1 MANLRAL
8 ALNAGIYQE
17 IQDTDVLETGLIN
30 VADGSAAAPSLS
42 FQNDTDMGFY
52 FISAGNLGVSISGSE
67 SYRFQAAAFRGV
79 NSGTFRMPPT
89 AGSESDPTYA
99 FYGDPDTGI
108 YSDSADV
115 LKFST
120 GGTLRVSM
128 DSTSVTADVPFY
140 ALDGTS
146 GSPSFSFQSQ
156 SNTGFYYR
164 GANQVGYSSNGTA
177 RWYADS
183 NLIASETATGARI
196 RMSAGAVGAPTYS
209 FDGDS
214 DTGLF
219 SDTANTLQ
227 FAVGGTERLTLNPN
241 GKLTYTAAATEAPLN
256 VTEQSAEPST
266 NVATHDVYLD
276 DGTNTSSGNPG
287 WRRYNG
293 AGWEDIAAS
302 TGLWTDGGGFAYLTE
317 TGDSAVIGD
326 SALTGTEKLKV
337 DGGDILLEGG
347 NINIPD
353 SQVAGGN
360 VGVLESNSTPLLRR
374 HGLAGT
380 LYLGNSGNLALTGPS
395 SSVIV
400 GEGAATS
407 LSNSLSASV
416 IIGYDAG
423 QTAGTGVSGGACVI
437 IGYQA
442 AQNVNDV
449 RSSVVIGSNA
459 AQSAGSSFSSNVAI
473 GAGAGYSAAST
484 INNTVYI
491 GALAAFAGGGQQTV
505 IIGGSAC
512 SNATAANWG
521 VYLGYNVADN
531 LTTSYYNVAIGRAA
545 LSGLTSAVGTGGE
558 NVSIGYQSMA
568 SSAGGTAGSAIR
580 NVAIGIDAMYRFY
593 GASHYNVAVG
603 WSALSRTSSSDS
615 GSSAV
620 EGTVA
625 LGTLAGYSAYDAS
638 YSIYIG
644 YNAGRTNH
652 DDYRLYVHSSTSDV
666 GTAALLYGAFDD
678 RELTVNGQLTA
689 YDTRSYTGTTS
700 SVGVTSQLNY
710 SSTSKKAAWYG
721 FHVDADHAGTSGSSG
736 GDAGNYKGVY
746 SDFAF
751 TAATLVTVDS
761 LYAFDSTLDL
771 GANVTI
777 SEYRGLSVG
786 SPTGA
791 GTCDKAYGVYIE
803 AQSGSGQVLGLYVD
817 DDAEITGKL
826 TVGGLIDP
834 TGLVLDEQSTVPGG
848 APGLAKGTVW
858 VRDDTP
864 NVLVF
869 TDDAG
874 TDWDLNVNS
883 SPWTQDTG
891 FIYLTTTTDN
901 VAIGST
907 TLSGAANEHLY
918 LLDTVEDSL
927 STGMYVVLEKDEA
940 DVKPAWNGV
949 YVQADHT
956 GGSGVAGGY
965 TLFTADLN
973 WNAAQTLNAGYG
985 YQSRVDV
992 SSGGTISTY
1001 FGFQAG
1007 NVTGAGT
1014 IGTSYGLFVDDMGLS
1029 STNAYGIYVQAQ
1041 TASGT
1046 ALGLYVDDDAEITG
1060 KLTVGGLI
1068 DPTGLVLDE
1077 QGTIP
1082 YDPTSTTKGTVWLRD
1097 DNPNVLVFTDNAGT
1111 DWDLNVA
1118 DLWTATS
1125 NVVHPSTLTNDVAI
1139 GASTLSMSAN
1149 EHLFVRDD
1157 DETTSSRGI
1166 VVELQKNAAGPKSS
1180 WVGVEVNPIWTGN
1193 DAGGDLQAYVANLDW
1208 AIGSQTLSS
1217 WYGLKVETN
1226 IANTST
1232 LSNYYGAYIEG
1243 NTSTGVITNAYG
1255 LYLEALDGSTSSYG
1269 IYQAGD
1275 SDINYFA
1282 GQIAVNDT
1290 SPSSSSPYVWVLDDD
1305 EVNSRVG
1312 ITSRLER
1319 NFIGGKNS
1327 WTGFEASASYTGG
1340 GALQNIWGHTATLE
1354 IDNSSSSLTTAY
1366 GYANT
1371 LQLASGSITKAYG
1384 FYTIATDLDDTVGTY
1399 YGFYAAN
1406 NTDAGGGL
1414 ITNAFGL
1421 YVDDQGVSS
1430 ASAIGVYIKGQT
1442 GTLSFGI
1449 YQDGAEDYNYFAG
1462 LVGIASPPG
1471 GLAFLD
1477 VDWQADLTTGT
1488 VYGINSEVD
1497 KTGTDATTEF
1507 RAYNT
1512 ELTIDTGN
1520 GTLGTYKGLNI
1531 STPSGTSVGTTI
1543 TTIHGVYVEELL
1555 SGPAASGTAYGIY
1568 QVGEDDL
1575 NYFNGATGFGTTA
1588 PDAATQVEIEFN
1600 AAGKTTVAG
1609 LLVDGNITG
1618 AQNPS
1623 GVLGIGVAI
1632 NYSSTIGSTS
1642 VKGYT
1647 FDFVRDT
1654 GTAAIT
1660 NVTGYESRVIA
1671 VSNSISNVNHFLV
1684 TSPSTGTATVT
1695 NAYGLH
1701 VNNMNAASG
1710 GTGNAYGIYLEEQ
1723 DASTLN
1729 YGIYQDG
1736 DSNVNYFGGQ
1746 VGINED
1752 TPSSARWL
1760 SIVDDSTSS
1769 ASVGI
1774 RVEADFSTAKSS
1786 AYGFQY
1792 YLDYSGSSTLSSVY
1806 GIDVAVACNGTGCSI
1821 NTFYGLRARMG
1832 AATGET
1838 ISTARVLYAGFD
1850 TSASGGTI
1858 NNAYGLYVA
1867 DLNNASTTT
1876 SAYAVWISNQTASSN
1891 TFGIYQLGSAT
1902 KNYFGGQVGLGTNSP
1917 NTSAALEISSTTR
1930 ALIVSRMTTTQ
1941 RNALTPVNGMIIY
1954 NTSTNQ
1960 FNFREN
1966 GVWVTK

>member
-8 ALNAGIYQE
+8 ALNAGVYQE

-266 NVATHDVYLD
+266 NVATQDVYLD

-380 LYLGNSGNLALTGPS
+380 LYLGNSGNLARTGPS

-459 AQSAGSSFSSNVAI
+459 AQSAGSSFGSNVAI

-689 YDTRSYTGTTS
+689 YDTTSYTGTTS

-1014 IGTSYGLFVDDMGLS
+1014 IGTSYGLFVEDMGLS

-1060 KLTVGGLI
+1060 KLTVGGAAEITGKLTVDDDAEITGKLTVDGLI
-1068 DPTGLVLDE
+1068 DPTGLVLEE
-1077 QGTIP
+1077 QGSTPGGAPSAGTGTIWIQN
-1082 YDPTSTTKGTVWLRD
+1082 STPQTLTFTDETDTEYRVINWTKAGTVLS
-1097 DNPNVLVFTDNAGT
+1097 PFTSGDT
-1111 DWDLNVA
+1111 I
-1118 DLWTATS
+1118 T
-1125 NVVHPSTLTNDVAI
+1125 
-1139 GASTLSMSAN
+1139 
-1149 EHLFVRDD
+1149 
-1157 DETTSSRGI
+1157 
-1166 VVELQKNAAGPKSS
+1166 
-1180 WVGVEVNPIWTGN
+1180 VG
-1193 DAGGDLQAYVANLDW
+1193 DGD
-1208 AIGSQTLSS
+1208 
-1217 WYGLKVETN
+1217 
-1226 IANTST
+1226 
-1232 LSNYYGAYIEG
+1232 
-1243 NTSTGVITNAYG
+1243 
-1255 LYLEALDGSTSSYG
+1255 
-1269 IYQAGD
+1269 
-1275 SDINYFA
+1275 
-1282 GQIAVNDT
+1282 
-1290 SPSSSSPYVWVLDDD
+1290 
-1305 EVNSRVG
+1305 
-1312 ITSRLER
+1312 
-1319 NFIGGKNS
+1319 
-1327 WTGFEASASYTGG
+1327 ASAPGLSFEG
-1340 GALQNIWGHTATLE
+1340 
-1354 IDNSSSSLTTAY
+1354 D
-1366 GYANT
+1366 
-1371 LQLASGSITKAYG
+1371 
-1384 FYTIATDLDDTVGTY
+1384 
-1399 YGFYAAN
+1399 
-1406 NTDAGGGL
+1406 TDAGFYSDTGTIGVSIGGSQVA
-1414 ITNAFGL
+1414 AFGL
-1421 YVDDQGVSS
+1421 LSNFALLSDGSN
-1430 ASAIGVYIKGQT
+1430 ASLYYLRSDNHGSGQLVT
-1442 GTLSFGI
+1442 RQLFYGQNSTPASVL
-1449 YQDGAEDYNYFAG
+1449 YGA
-1462 LVGIASPPG
+1462 
-1471 GLAFLD
+1471 LD
-1477 VDWQADLTTGT
+1477 VRA
-1488 VYGINSEVD
+1488 V
-1497 KTGTDATTEF
+1497 DATSTSEDGRFEFTTLEGGTGSTEQ
-1507 RAYNT
+1507 
-1512 ELTIDTGN
+1512 LSIGN
-1520 GTLGTYKGLNI
+1520 GVVVGDWTTTAAQGSGNLSVENDIYI
-1531 STPSGTSVGTTI
+1531 S
-1543 TTIHGVYVEELL
+1543 
-1555 SGPAASGTAYGIY
+1555 SGTAAAPSVRFISDADTGIY
-1568 QVGEDDL
+1568 RD
-1575 NYFNGATGFGTTA
+1575 TGSTAYNAIGFSAQGSLRALISEAEVYTTV
-1588 PDAATQVEIEFN
+1588 PLRIPYGSAATPAIHWASDTDTGLYGASGAVYVS
-1600 AAGKTTVAG
+1600 VAG
-1609 LLVDGNITG
+1609 SLSQEFRSGETRIRRDG
-1618 AQNPS
+1618 AQTYFRTYREDAHGS
-1623 GVLGIGVAI
+1623 GVLIYEEEFYGQNSAAANHQFAERQILCLDNTSGSEDGAIYYATLVGGSFQIQHQIGDGVV
-1632 NYSSTIGSTS
+1632 IG
-1642 VKGYT
+1642 
-1647 FDFVRDT
+1647 D
-1654 GTAAIT
+1654 
-1660 NVTGYESRVIA
+1660 
-1671 VSNSISNVNHFLV
+1671 
-1684 TSPSTGTATVT
+1684 
-1695 NAYGLH
+1695 
-1701 VNNMNAASG
+1701 
-1710 GTGNAYGIYLEEQ
+1710 
-1723 DASTLN
+1723 
-1729 YGIYQDG
+1729 
-1736 DSNVNYFGGQ
+1736 
-1746 VGINED
+1746 
-1752 TPSSARWL
+1752 
-1760 SIVDDSTSS
+1760 TSS
-1769 ASVGI
+1769 ASRFKGNGSLY
-1774 RVEADFSTAKSS
+1774 VEADVYASDGAEGTPSYTFWADTDTGMYRSATGLSFSLGGNRQGYFNSNGLSVDNRLGIGTAPPTS
-1786 AYGFQY
+1786 
-1792 YLDYSGSSTLSSVY
+1792 LSGAVDISYASGNASSV
-1806 GIDVAVACNGTGCSI
+1806 GIE
-1821 NTFYGLRARMG
+1821 L
-1832 AATGET
+1832 
-1838 ISTARVLYAGFD
+1838 
-1850 TSASGGTI
+1850 
-1858 NNAYGLYVA
+1858 
-1867 DLNNASTTT
+1867 STTT
-1876 SAYAVWISNQTASSN
+1876 SAAAAASIARAFRINRTVAHSLSQSYGVVVSAVTYTVAPSTTSCGLYIGSQYNAATTNCW
-1891 TFGIYQLGSAT
+1891 GIYQQSTLD
-1902 KNYFGGQVGLGTNSP
+1902 KNILAGDTRVG
-1917 NTSAALEISSTTR
+1917 STTAPSYPLDVTGDINYSGFFR
-1930 ALIVSRMTTTQ
+1930 KSGTRITSWSSPPMTGTGSYTQ
-1941 RNALTPVNGMIIY
+1941 RNTGTVTLAQLAQTVKQLMDNLVTLGII
-1954 NTSTNQ
+1954 S
-1960 FNFREN
+1960 
-1966 GVWVTK
+1966 